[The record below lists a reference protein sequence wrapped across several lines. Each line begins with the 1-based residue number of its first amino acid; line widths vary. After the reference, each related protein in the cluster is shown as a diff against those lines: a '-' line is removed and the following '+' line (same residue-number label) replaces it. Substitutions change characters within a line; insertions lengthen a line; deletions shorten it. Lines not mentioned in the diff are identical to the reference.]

1 MLKLVK
7 GILKEERRGKAPP
20 IHFSFN
26 FWISDI
32 NYMKLFSI
40 TSIFLISAFRIGLLL
55 GKVTTDAFNQK
66 NDSYLYLVC
75 AHKTEEGYREHEYPI
90 NKEFESRWYLTTSVS
105 YNPMT
110 NWFKLL

>member
-75 AHKTEEGYREHEYPI
+75 AHKTEKGYREHEYPI
-90 NKEFESRWYLTTSVS
+90 NTEFESRWYLTTSVS